1 MNNHRQ
7 YNTIPTE
14 RKVFAIIMAVFLLA
28 VIVVGVLALFGV
40 FDKPAWEPDVYYPM
54 ANARISWD
62 QTFHTGGWGCGT

>member
-1 MNNHRQ
+1 MTNHRH

-28 VIVVGVLALFGV
+28 VIAVGVLALFGV

-54 ANARISWD
+54 ANAKVSWE
-62 QTFHTGGWGCGT
+62 QTFYAGGWGCGT